1 MPTSKF
7 ILAAGL
13 LLTLLVS
20 ACTIKPKNKASEVY
34 TFKDAYWM
42 LMSVEGQSPQA
53 PNDTHTA
60 YIRFE
65 ENENDVH
72 GFTGCNKFFG
82 KYEGNE
88 EQQTLKLSQL
98 GSTKMMCPNIELE
111 NKFMRILESVD
122 SYRISDNVLTLYTN
136 GQAVATFMAGTER
149 SIDNEVEDGHQ

>member
-1 MPTSKF
+1 MSISKF
-7 ILAAGL
+7 IAGACL
-13 LLTLLVS
+13 LLALFVS
-20 ACTIKPKNKASEVY
+20 ACTIKPKDKSSEVY

-42 LMSVEGQSPQA
+42 LMSIEGQSPQA
-53 PNDTHTA
+53 PNNTHTA

-98 GSTKMMCPNIELE
+98 GATKMMCPNIELE
-111 NKFMRILESVD
+111 NKLMRVLENVD
-122 SYRISDNVLTLYTN
+122 SYRISDDVLTLYA
-136 GQAVATFMAGTER
+136 GGEAVATFMAGTER
-149 SIDNEVEDGHQ
+149 SIDNEVEDGLH